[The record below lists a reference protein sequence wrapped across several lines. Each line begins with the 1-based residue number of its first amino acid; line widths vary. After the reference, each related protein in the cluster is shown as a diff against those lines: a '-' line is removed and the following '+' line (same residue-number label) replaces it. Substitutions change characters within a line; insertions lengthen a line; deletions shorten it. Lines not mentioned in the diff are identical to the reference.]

1 MLHVEE
7 IDDEIKV
14 TRTESF
20 ERTDPSVVFKIAW
33 FHVSSKPGVVLK
45 EYSEAESKLFKGK
58 AIFNVALE
66 GEEMAVRIWVEEA
79 HRSLEVAAWG
89 DDEAALGEY
98 LDALLKDVETSA
110 EKYLKLEDA
119 DQQRI
124 RRALIA
130 KTCWD
135 RVVYEILSKAPANDV
150 YIQVAHGREMMI
162 KATEG
167 LEFDPITLTTSA
179 YLTKLEPLP
188 KEEPVPADLAKDVAM
203 KTVEWKKDTAQLIS
217 QFI

>member
-1 MLHVEE
+1 MEE

-45 EYSEAESKLFKGK
+45 EYSEAESTLFKGK
-58 AIFNVALE
+58 AIFNVKLDA
-66 GEEMAVRIWVEEA
+66 EEMAVRIWVEEA

-89 DDEAALGEY
+89 NDESVLGEY
-98 LDALLKDVETSA
+98 LDVLLKEVENSA

-130 KTCWD
+130 RTCWD
-135 RVVYEILSKAPANDV
+135 RIVYEILSKAPANNV

-167 LEFDPITLTTSA
+167 LAFDPITLTTSA
-179 YLTKLEPLP
+179 YLTKLESLP
-188 KEEPVPADLAKDVAM
+188 KEEPLPTELAKDVAM
-203 KTVEWKKDTAQLIS
+203 KTVEWKKNTAQLIS

>member
-1 MLHVEE
+1 LEE
-7 IDDEIKV
+7 IDDEIKAA
-14 TRTESF
+14 RTESF
-20 ERTDPSVVFKIAW
+20 ERTDPSVLFKIAW

-58 AIFNVALE
+58 AIFNVKLD

-89 DDEAALGEY
+89 NDESVLGEY
-98 LDALLKDVETSA
+98 LDTLMKEVENSA
-110 EKYLKLEDA
+110 EKYLKLDEA

-130 KTCWD
+130 RTCWD
-135 RVVYEILSKAPANDV
+135 RIVYEILSKAPANDV

-167 LEFDPITLTTSA
+167 LAFDPITLTTSA
-179 YLTKLEPLP
+179 YLTKLESLP
-188 KEEPVPADLAKDVAM
+188 KEVPLPTELAKEVAM
-203 KTVEWKKDTAQLIS
+203 KTVEWKKDTAKLIN

>member
-1 MLHVEE
+1 LEE

-20 ERTDPSVVFKIAW
+20 ERTEPSVVFKIAW
-33 FHVSSKPGVVLK
+33 FHVSAKPGVVLK

-58 AIFNVALE
+58 AIFDVKLD
-66 GEEMAVRIWVEEA
+66 GEKMAVRIWVEEA
-79 HRSLEVAAWG
+79 HRSIEVAAWG
-89 DDEAALGEY
+89 TDETALGEY
-98 LDALLKDVETSA
+98 LDALLKEVETSA
-110 EKYLKLEDA
+110 EKYLKLEED
-119 DQQRI
+119 DKQRI

-150 YIQVAHGREMMI
+150 YIQVAHGREMVI

-167 LEFDPITLTTSA
+167 LEFDPATLTTSA
-179 YLTKLEPLP
+179 WLTKIEPLP
-188 KEEPVPADLAKDVAM
+188 REEPLPGEIAKELAM
-203 KTVEWKKDTAQLIS
+203 KTVDWKKDTARLIN
-217 QFI
+217 QYI

>member
-1 MLHVEE
+1 LEE
-7 IDDEIKV
+7 IDDETKV
-14 TRTESF
+14 SRTESF
-20 ERTDPSVVFKIAW
+20 ERTEPSVVFKIAW

-58 AIFNVALE
+58 ALFDVDLDDE
-66 GEEMAVRIWVEEA
+66 RMAVRIWVEEA
-79 HRSLEVAAWG
+79 HRSIEVAAWG
-89 DDEAALGEY
+89 DDEGALGEY
-98 LDALLKDVETSA
+98 LDEILKNIETSA
-110 EKYLKLEDA
+110 EKYLKLNKD

-135 RVVYEILSKAPANDV
+135 RVVYEILSKANANDV

-167 LEFDPITLTTSA
+167 LDFDPITLTTSA
-179 YLTKLEPLP
+179 WLTKIEPLP
-188 KEEPVPADLAKDVAM
+188 RDEPLPVDLAKELAK
-203 KTVEWKKDTAQLIS
+203 KTVAWKKDTAHLIC
-217 QFI
+217 QYI

>member
-1 MLHVEE
+1 MEE
-7 IDDEIKV
+7 IDDETKV
-14 TRTESF
+14 SRTESF
-20 ERTDPSVVFKIAW
+20 ERTEPSVVFKIAW

-58 AIFNVALE
+58 ALFDVDLDDE
-66 GEEMAVRIWVEEA
+66 RMAVRIWVEEA
-79 HRSLEVAAWG
+79 HRSIEVAAWG
-89 DDEAALGEY
+89 DDEGALGEY
-98 LDALLKDVETSA
+98 LDEILKNIETSA
-110 EKYLKLEDA
+110 EKYLKLNKD

-135 RVVYEILSKAPANDV
+135 RVVYEILSKANANDV

-167 LEFDPITLTTSA
+167 LDFDPITLTTSA
-179 YLTKLEPLP
+179 WLTKIEPLP
-188 KEEPVPADLAKDVAM
+188 RDEPLPVDLAKELAK
-203 KTVEWKKDTAQLIS
+203 KTVAWKKDTAHLIC
-217 QFI
+217 QYI

>member
-1 MLHVEE
+1 LEE
-7 IDDEIKV
+7 IDDEIKA

-20 ERTDPSVVFKIAW
+20 ERTEPSVLFKIAW
-33 FHVSSKPGVVLK
+33 YHVTSRPGVVLK

-58 AIFNVALE
+58 AIFDVNLD
-66 GEEMAVRIWVEEA
+66 GEKMAVRVWVEEA
-79 HRSLEVAAWG
+79 HRSIEVAAWG
-89 DDEAALGEY
+89 DDDAALGDY
-98 LDALLKDVETSA
+98 LDGLLKEVETSA
-110 EKYLKLEDA
+110 EKYLKLEEDN
-119 DQQRI
+119 QQRV

-135 RVVYEILSKAPANDV
+135 RVVHEILSKASANEV

-179 YLTKLEPLP
+179 WLTKLEPLP
-188 KEEPVPADLAKDVAM
+188 REEPLPADIAKEVAL
-203 KTVEWKKDTAQLIS
+203 KTVEWKKDTTHLIG
-217 QFI
+217 QYI

>member
-1 MLHVEE
+1 MEE

-14 TRTESF
+14 ARTESF
-20 ERTDPSVVFKIAW
+20 ERTEPSVVFKIAW
-33 FHVSSKPGVVLK
+33 YHVSSKPGVVLK

-58 AIFNVALE
+58 AIFNVKLDD
-66 GEEMAVRIWVEEA
+66 EEMAVRIWVEEA

-89 DDEAALGEY
+89 DDEKPIGEY
-98 LDALLKDVETSA
+98 LDTIMKEVENSA
-110 EKYLKLEDA
+110 EKYLKLEES

-135 RVVYEILSKAPANDV
+135 RVVYEILSKAPANAA

-167 LEFDPITLTTSA
+167 LDFDPITLTTSA
-179 YLTKLEPLP
+179 WLTKIEPLP
-188 KEEPVPADLAKDVAM
+188 REEPLPAEIAKELAM
-203 KTVEWKKDTAQLIS
+203 KTVEWKKDTSHLIS
-217 QFI
+217 QYI